1 MKIQRIIFI
10 LIFCVGLSSSTVA
23 QVNSTDLDST
33 NIDSTVLQPVGFS
46 DGDLSTGNDTTKES
60 FKVRPWEFHAPLASY
75 LAETD
80 STLRW
85 QSWPDWTYKLSRD
98 PGVIPYRMGT
108 SLRSNA
114 VQRFAHEPRHQQLYW
129 EGIPMND
136 PVSGA
141 VNWERIPEH
150 KIGAFYNQD
159 LGTQYRSTYYLKQ
172 YYLSKPLS
180 RLIYSESK
188 FSHRNL
194 KFEVSHNL
202 SRRTNVQLSYWD
214 RRTGGE
220 YPNSEVTGRQI
231 FAKVSHHLSE
241 NQYLKLNFVNNN
253 FDVGRPFGYSTQDLR
268 LFPFDR
274 FTAVA
279 NEPSAKSQ
287 EQANTLALTYYQ
299 RSADSTEVTDNL
311 HAGIYYKKNARS
323 LNSST
328 DSTSYAVKSAGIMGK
343 KWWRIGGLSLQ
354 ASANYQQFFNQTK
367 VNGSLPADDWSLLDT
382 EGRVTLDFTPII
394 DFKGGVNFKYRSDGF
409 QSYRVNMSSDISVG
423 PLTITPGVSSGTV
436 MPTIQ
441 QLYWNSASYQGNP
454 SLKEEKIQEG
464 HAMASLSLGP
474 SAKVGLRA
482 QHKDIIDG
490 LAIVDSSFVNISNYA
505 SQSAAV
511 FFEWDPTHFEFDG
524 SVNLHRFTN
533 SLLNSKT
540 SIAMDPAKRVWLKGS
555 AYWKGYMFDRA
566 TYVKVGAS
574 GMISPF
580 RYQADHYQPQLNIW
594 QPVSNDQ
601 RLPFF
606 TNVDIDISARVR
618 SIIFELSWENVFD
631 DVSQLGYFE
640 TAQYPMSSRRF
651 IFGVRALFRN

>member
-10 LIFCVGLSSSTVA
+10 LIFCVGLSSSAVA
-23 QVNSTDLDST
+23 QIDSTGLDST
-33 NIDSTVLQPVGFS
+33 HIDSTILQPLDIS
-46 DGDLSTGNDTTKES
+46 DEDLDAASDTTKEL
-60 FKVRPWEFHAPLASY
+60 FTVAPWEFHAPLGSH

-114 VQRFAHEPRHQQLYW
+114 VQQFAHEPRHQQLYW
-129 EGIPMND
+129 EGISMND

-141 VNWERIPEH
+141 VNWGLIPEH

-172 YYLSKPLS
+172 YYLRKPLS

-241 NQYLKLNFVNNN
+241 NRYLKLNFVNNSL
-253 FDVGRPFGYSTQDLR
+253 DVGRSFGYSTSDLR

-274 FTAVA
+274 FSATA
-279 NEPSAKSQ
+279 NEPSARSQ
-287 EQANTLALTYYQ
+287 EQANVLALNYYQ
-299 RSADSTEVTDNL
+299 RNADSTEVTDNL

-328 DSTSYAVKSAGIMGK
+328 DSTSYAVKSAGILGK
-343 KWWRIGGLSLQ
+343 KWWQIGGLSLQ
-354 ASANYQQFFNQTK
+354 ASVNYEQFFNQTK
-367 VNGSLPADDWSLLDT
+367 ADGNLPADNWSLLDA
-382 EGRVTLDFTPII
+382 EGRVILDFTPII
-394 DFKGGVNFKYRSDGF
+394 DFKGRASIKYRSDGF
-409 QSYRVNMSSDISVG
+409 QSYNINLSSDISVG
-423 PLTITPGVSSGTV
+423 PFTVTPGVSTGTV

-441 QLYWNSASYQGNP
+441 QLYWNSASYQGNT
-454 SLKEEKIQEG
+454 SLQSEKIQE
-464 HAMASLSLGP
+464 ARAKATMSLGP
-474 SAKVGLRA
+474 DAKVGVRA
-482 QHKDIIDG
+482 QHKDVVDG
-490 LAIVDSSFVNISNYA
+490 LAIVDSSFTNIPNYA
-505 SQSAAV
+505 SQSATA
-511 FFEWDPTHFEFDG
+511 FFEWEPPHFEFDG
-524 SVNLHRFTN
+524 SVNFHRFTS
-533 SLLNSKT
+533 SLFNPGT
-540 SIAMDPAKRVWLKGS
+540 SITMDPAKRVWLKGS
-555 AYWKGYMFDRA
+555 AYWKGYMFNRA
-566 TYVKVGAS
+566 TYIKAGAS

-580 RYQADHYQPQLNIW
+580 PYQADHYQPRLDIW
-594 QPVSNDQ
+594 QPISNDQ

-606 TNVDIDISARVR
+606 TNVDVDISARVR

-640 TAQYPMSSRRF
+640 TAQYPMSGRRF